1 MLQRQLQQALLLIN
15 CYLIQMNKVTI
26 CIPEKWSEGLFQ
38 IKSWIEHYVNEVG
51 VSLEISVSGQ
61 IDAHEI
67 QIQENSSLNPY
78 LLSAVQ
84 NALSLINSEITHSNI
99 DEWKA
104 QSDLRIDLHKNLESI
119 ETGLNKTQL

>member
-1 MLQRQLQQALLLIN
+1 
-15 CYLIQMNKVTI
+15 MNKVTI